1 MQVQIQ
7 FTRQGSNT
15 LVGNFGP
22 GDTLRCG
29 ESLAHHL
36 VAEAK
41 VARYMQTAALLQPS
55 PQQHTRQTRHKPP
68 KGQP

>member
-7 FTRQGSNT
+7 FTRQGSST
-15 LVGNFGP
+15 VVGNFGP
-22 GDTLRCG
+22 GDTLRCD

-41 VARYMQTAALLQPS
+41 VARYMQTPALLQAPPQRGRRTRTTPS
-55 PQQHTRQTRHKPP
+55 EK
-68 KGQP
+68 QP